1 MRRNDVKVEFE
12 EKVSMGLIKEFI
24 YRLRGEYTTEKLIS
38 MGMKVGRNFGR
49 LNGVIL
55 DPSHC
60 WLIEIGDNVT
70 LAPRVHILCHD
81 ASTKTFLN
89 YTKIGRVTI
98 GDNVFIGAESVVLPG
113 VTIGSNVI
121 IGANSTV
128 THDVPDNCVV
138 VGSPARVLCSLEEY
152 LDKERRRMETAPCY
166 SEEYTL
172 RQNVSMEK
180 RMEQKAAL
188 AGKIGYID

>member
-1 MRRNDVKVEFE
+1 MNP
-12 EKVSMGLIKEFI
+12 LKELV

-38 MGMKVGRNFGR
+38 MGMTVGQNFKR

-70 LAPRVHILCHD
+70 MAPRVHILCHD
-81 ASTKTFLN
+81 ASTKDCLG

-98 GDNVFIGAESVVLPG
+98 GNHVFIGADSVVLPG
-113 VTIGSNVI
+113 VTIGNNVV

-128 THDVPDNCVV
+128 THDIPDNSVA
-138 VGSPARVLCSLEEY
+138 VGSPARVICTLDEY
-152 LDKERRRMETAPCY
+152 LEKEKKRMADTPCY
-166 SEEYTL
+166 GEEYTL
-172 RQNVSMEK
+172 RRDVPMEM
-180 RMEQKAAL
+180 RMKQKEEL
-188 AGKIGYID
+188 DGKIGYID

>member
-1 MRRNDVKVEFE
+1 MNY
-12 EKVSMGLIKEFI
+12 LKEFI
-24 YRLRGEYTTEKLIS
+24 YRLRGEYTTEKLMK
-38 MGMKVGRNFGR
+38 MGMQVGKNFKR

-55 DPSHC
+55 DPAHC

-98 GDNVFIGAESVVLPG
+98 GDNVFVGAETVILPGIKIGNSVV
-113 VTIGSNVI
+113 

-128 THDVPDNCVV
+128 THDVPENSVV
-138 VGSPARVLCSLEEY
+138 VGSPARVIGSLDEY
-152 LDKERRRMETAPCY
+152 LNKERNQMAASPCY
-166 SEEYTL
+166 GEEYTL
-172 RQNVSMEK
+172 RQNVSYQK
-180 RMEQKAAL
+180 RQQQKQEL
-188 AGKIGYID
+188 EGKIGYID

>member
-1 MRRNDVKVEFE
+1 MN
-12 EKVSMGLIKEFI
+12 LIKELL

-38 MGMKVGRNFGR
+38 MGMTVGKNFGR
-49 LNGVIL
+49 LNGVIQ

-60 WLIEIGDNVT
+60 WLITIGDNVT
-70 LAPRVHILCHD
+70 MAPRVHILCHD
-81 ASTKTFLN
+81 ASTKQFLD

-113 VTIGSNVI
+113 VTIGNNVI
-121 IGANSTV
+121 VGANSTV
-128 THDVPDNCVV
+128 THDIPDGVV
-138 VGSPARVLCSLEEY
+138 VAGSPAKVICSLDDY
-152 LDKERRRMETAPCY
+152 LTKERTRMETAPCY
-166 SEEYTL
+166 GEEYTL

-188 AGKIGYID
+188 NGKIGYID

>member
-1 MRRNDVKVEFE
+1 MNP
-12 EKVSMGLIKEFI
+12 IKELL

-38 MGMKVGRNFGR
+38 MGMKVGKNFGR

-89 YTKIGRVTI
+89 YTKIGRVTV
-98 GDNVFIGAESVVLPG
+98 GDNVFIGADSVVLPG

-121 IGANSTV
+121 IGVNSTV
-128 THDVPDNCVV
+128 THDVPDNTVV

-152 LDKERRRMETAPCY
+152 LEKECHRMETAPCY
-166 SEEYTL
+166 GEDYTL

-188 AGKIGYID
+188 DGKIGYID

>member
-1 MRRNDVKVEFE
+1 MNPMKKF
-12 EKVSMGLIKEFI
+12 L
-24 YRLRGEYTTEKLIS
+24 YRLRGEVPTEELIS
-38 MGMKVGRNFGR
+38 MGMKVGKNFSR

-81 ASTKTFLN
+81 ASTKQFLG
-89 YTKIGRVTI
+89 YTKIGRVTV
-98 GDNVFIGAESVVLPG
+98 GNNVFIGAESVVLPG
-113 VTIGSNVI
+113 VTIGDNVI

-128 THDVPDNCVV
+128 THDVPSDTVV
-138 VGSPARVLCSLEEY
+138 AGSPARVICSLETY
-152 LDKERRRMETAPCY
+152 LGKESKRMETAPCY
-166 SEEYTL
+166 GEEFTL

-188 AGKIGYID
+188 DGKIGYID